1 MYYRPGP
8 LVQAYYCYRIVKFS
22 RFAQQSLYRWL
33 PPRYNLRVPKEN
45 NFQMTT
51 TIFTPDSTAIHAFLF
66 NSDTH
71 EVTVTFRYNLD
82 KKYSFAVNQEATT
95 VGAIQNL
102 IEAADSKGKMLA
114 ELRKEGI
121 LVAI

>member
-8 LVQAYYCYRIVKFS
+8 LVQTYYCYNIVKLS
-22 RFAQQSLYRWL
+22 RFG
-33 PPRYNLRVPKEN
+33 PPRLYNLRVPKEN

-51 TIFTPDSTAIHAFLF
+51 TVFTPDSTAVHAFLF
-66 NSDTH
+66 DSDTQ

-82 KKYSFAVNQEATT
+82 KKYSFAVNQATT

-114 ELRKEGI
+114 ELRKEGM

>member
-8 LVQAYYCYRIVKFS
+8 LVQAYYCYRIVKLPES
-22 RFAQQSLYRWL
+22 GPDRVYRSL
-33 PPRYNLRVPKEN
+33 PPRYNLGVK
-45 NFQMTT
+45 QTTAMTT
-51 TIFTPDSTAIHAFLF
+51 TVFTPDSTAIHAFLF
-66 NSDTH
+66 NSDTQ

-82 KKYSFAVNQEATT
+82 KKYSFAVNQATT

-114 ELRKEGI
+114 ELRKEGM

>member
-1 MYYRPGP
+1 MYHRPGP
-8 LVQAYYCYRIVKFS
+8 LVHPYYCYNIVKLS
-22 RFAQQSLYRWL
+22 RFAQQRLYRSL
-33 PPRYNLRVPKEN
+33 PPRYNLGVK
-45 NFQMTT
+45 QTTAMTT
-51 TIFTPDSTAIHAFLF
+51 TIFTPDSTAVHAFLF
-66 NSDTH
+66 DSDTQ

-82 KKYSFAVNQEATT
+82 KKYSFAVNTEATT

-114 ELRKEGI
+114 ELRKEGM

>member
-8 LVQAYYCYRIVKFS
+8 IVRLYYCYRIVKLPES
-22 RFAQQSLYRWL
+22 GPARLYRSL

-45 NFQMTT
+45 NFQKMTT
-51 TIFTPDSTAIHAFLF
+51 TVFTPDSTAIHAFLF
-66 NSDTH
+66 NSDTR

-82 KKYSFAVNQEATT
+82 KKYSFAVNQATT
-95 VGAIQNL
+95 IGAIQNL

-114 ELRKEGI
+114 ELRKEGM

>member
-8 LVQAYYCYRIVKFS
+8 LVQAYYCYRIVKFP
-22 RFAQQSLYRWL
+22 RFAQQRLYRWL
-33 PPRYNLRVPKEN
+33 PPRYNLGVK
-45 NFQMTT
+45 QTTAMTT
-51 TIFTPDSTAIHAFLF
+51 TVFTPDSTAVHAFLF
-66 NSDTH
+66 DSDTQ

-82 KKYSFAVNQEATT
+82 KKYSFAVNTEATT

-114 ELRKEGI
+114 ELRKEGM

>member
-8 LVQAYYCYRIVKFS
+8 IVRLYYCYRIVKFS
-22 RFAQQSLYRWL
+22 RFAQQRLYRWL
-33 PPRYNLRVPKEN
+33 PPRYNLGVKQTTPT
-45 NFQMTT
+45 MTT
-51 TIFTPDSTAIHAFLF
+51 TVFTPDSTAVHAFLF
-66 NSDTH
+66 DSDTQ

-82 KKYSFAVNQEATT
+82 RKYSFAVNTEATT

-114 ELRKEGI
+114 ELRKEGM

>member
-8 LVQAYYCYRIVKFS
+8 LVQTYYCYRIVKFS
-22 RFAQQSLYRWL
+22 RFAQQRVYRSL
-33 PPRYNLRVPKEN
+33 PPRYNLGVK
-45 NFQMTT
+45 QTTAMTT
-51 TIFTPDSTAIHAFLF
+51 TVFTPDSTAIHAFLF
-66 NSDTH
+66 DSDTQ

-82 KKYSFAVNQEATT
+82 KKYSFAVNQATT

-114 ELRKEGI
+114 ELRKEGM